1 MIKLLCFFFS
11 FLLLRCVLSV
21 SLHHRF
27 SLALLQ
33 QQAKQGS
40 SSISHDPEDIK
51 RLRPIKK
58 TLHPPLIHAYST
70 RLPSPSQGHI
80 RCTPAQLATFHKPQG
95 LRPHNHEVWEHQG
108 GAPGAGGRA
117 VLLRRLLEE
126 LVLEIHACSCCS
138 PLHALAC
145 LPPDFL

>member
-1 MIKLLCFFFS
+1 
-11 FLLLRCVLSV
+11 
-21 SLHHRF
+21 
-27 SLALLQ
+27 LLQ

-70 RLPSPSQGHI
+70 PLLSSSQGHI
-80 RCTPAQLATFHKPQG
+80 CCTPAQLATFHKPQG
-95 LRPHNHEVWEHQG
+95 LRPHNHEVWEHHG
-108 GAPGAGGRA
+108 GAPGAGGGGA
-117 VLLRRLLEE
+117 VLLRRQLEEE

-138 PLHALAC
+138 PLHVLAC